1 MAGFIFPSW
10 WWNLWQRQKEDE
22 HPPALP
28 SPAFRWIHVESQLAA
43 AAHAALDV
51 AKREAWLEL
60 DAKNRARLFRALLV
74 VSLQIAPLMIHP
86 VPLGQ
91 LGPHL
96 YNSQERNAAGSAIAR
111 TIVLLAP
118 DRIRTAS
125 DVVTHESDRAQGSLE
140 TGALQTV
147 VIVLLVTA
155 CALAAAYV
163 GSLAAEAVNAVN
175 FNDEVTKRMLSTQA
189 RAIEILSMH
198 VERERI
204 AGRQFPLDDAE
215 LSVLRSLEDTQR
227 ALATAQSRP
236 LPSPFDGATQF
247 VRTASLSLMPL
258 AAMGLVA
265 LILLE
270 TPQRRT

>member
-1 MAGFIFPSW
+1 MALFVLPTW
-10 WWNLWQRQKEDE
+10 WWNLWQKQMEDE
-22 HPPALP
+22 NPPMLP
-28 SPAFRWIHVESQLAA
+28 SRAFRWFHIESQMAA
-43 AAHAALDV
+43 ASHAALDV

-60 DAKNRARLFRALLV
+60 DAKSRARLFRAFVLL
-74 VSLQIAPLMIHP
+74 SLQIAPLSANP
-86 VPLGQ
+86 VTLGE

-96 YNSQERNAAGSAIAR
+96 YNTQERNAAGSAIAR
-111 TIVLLAP
+111 TIVLLGP
-118 DRIRTAS
+118 DRIHTTS
-125 DVVTHESDRAQGSLE
+125 DVITHESDRAQGSLE
-140 TGALQTV
+140 TGAPPAI

-163 GSLAAEAVNAVN
+163 GSLIAEAVHAVN
-175 FNDEVTKRMLSTQA
+175 FNDEVTKRLLSTQA
-189 RAIEILSMH
+189 RAIEVLSTH

-204 AGRQFPLDDAE
+204 AGRQLPLDDAE
-215 LSVLRSLEDTQR
+215 LSILRSLEDTQR
-227 ALATAQSRP
+227 ALAAAQSRP

-247 VRTASLSLMPL
+247 VRTASLSVMPL

>member
-1 MAGFIFPSW
+1 MFILPFW
-10 WWNLWQRQKEDE
+10 WWNRQQGQKESE
-22 HPPALP
+22 TPPDSP
-28 SPAFRWIHVESQLAA
+28 SSAYRWTHIESQLGAVT
-43 AAHAALDV
+43 HAALDV

-60 DAKNRARLFRALLV
+60 DAKKRARLFRALLV
-74 VSLQIAPLMIHP
+74 VSLQIAPLSTNP
-86 VPLGQ
+86 VPLGE

-96 YNSQERNAAGSAIAR
+96 YNSLERNAAGSAIAR
-111 TIVLLAP
+111 TLVLLAP
-118 DRIRTAS
+118 GRVRTTS
-125 DVVTHESDRAQGSLE
+125 NIVTRESERAQGSME
-140 TGALQTV
+140 TGALPAV
-147 VIVLLVTA
+147 AIVLLVTA

-204 AGRQFPLDDAE
+204 AGRQFPLDEAE
-215 LSVLRSLEDTQR
+215 LSILHSLEDTQR

-247 VRTASLSLMPL
+247 VRTASLSIAPL

-265 LILLE
+265 LFLLE

>member
-1 MAGFIFPSW
+1 MATFILPFW
-10 WWNLWQRQKEDE
+10 WWNLWQRPTEEPD
-22 HPPALP
+22 PPALP
-28 SPAFRWIHVESQLAA
+28 SPAFRWFHIESQLAVV
-43 AAHAALDV
+43 AHAALDV

-60 DAKNRARLFRALLV
+60 DAKTRARLFRVLLI
-74 VSLQIAPLMIHP
+74 VSLQIAPLSTDS
-86 VPLGQ
+86 VPLGE
-91 LGPHL
+91 LGPNL
-96 YNSQERNAAGSAIAR
+96 YDSQERNAAGSAIAR
-111 TIVLLAP
+111 TLVMLAP
-118 DRIRTAS
+118 DRIRTTS
-125 DVVTHESDRAQGSLE
+125 NVVTRESERAQGSLE
-140 TGALQTV
+140 TGALPAV

-189 RAIEILSMH
+189 RAIEILSTH

-247 VRTASLSLMPL
+247 VRTASLSMMPL

>member
-1 MAGFIFPSW
+1 MAAFIFPSW
-10 WWNLWQRQKEDE
+10 WWNLWQKQMENEK
-22 HPPALP
+22 PPASP
-28 SPAFRWIHVESQLAA
+28 SPPFRWFHAESQFSA

-60 DAKNRARLFRALLV
+60 DTKKRVRLFRALLI
-74 VSLQIAPLMIHP
+74 VSLQIAPLSVNE
-86 VPLGQ
+86 VPLGE

-96 YNSQERNAAGSAIAR
+96 YDSQERNAAGSAIAR
-111 TIVLLAP
+111 TLVLLAP
-118 DRIRTAS
+118 DRIRTTS
-125 DVVTHESDRAQGSLE
+125 DIVTLESERVQGSFE
-140 TGALQTV
+140 TGAPPVV

-204 AGRQFPLDDAE
+204 AGRPFPFDEAE

-247 VRTASLSLMPL
+247 VRKAALSITPL

-265 LILLE
+265 LFLLE
-270 TPQRRT
+270 APQRRT

>member
-1 MAGFIFPSW
+1 MAVFILPFW
-10 WWNLWQRQKEDE
+10 WWNLWQKEGENSPDAP
-22 HPPALP
+22 PPAY
-28 SPAFRWIHVESQLAA
+28 RWTHIESQLGAVT
-43 AAHAALDV
+43 HAALDV

-60 DAKNRARLFRALLV
+60 DAKKRARLFRALLV
-74 VSLQIAPLMIHP
+74 VSLQIAPLSTNP
-86 VPLGQ
+86 VPLGE

-96 YNSQERNAAGSAIAR
+96 YNSLERNAAGSAIAR
-111 TIVLLAP
+111 TLVLLAP
-118 DRIRTAS
+118 GRVRTTS
-125 DVVTHESDRAQGSLE
+125 DIVTRESERAQGSME
-140 TGALQTV
+140 TGALPAV
-147 VIVLLVTA
+147 AIVLLVTA

-204 AGRQFPLDDAE
+204 AGRQFPLDEAE
-215 LSVLRSLEDTQR
+215 LSILHSLEDTQR

-247 VRTASLSLMPL
+247 VRTASLSIAPL

-265 LILLE
+265 LFLLE

>member
-10 WWNLWQRQKEDE
+10 WWNLWQKQKEDE
-22 HPPALP
+22 NLPALP
-28 SPAFRWIHVESQLAA
+28 SSAFRWFHQESQLGA

-60 DAKNRARLFRALLV
+60 DAKARARLFRAFLV
-74 VSLQIAPLMIHP
+74 VSLQIAPLSANA
-86 VPLGQ
+86 VPLGA

-111 TIVLLAP
+111 TLVLLGP
-118 DRIRTAS
+118 DRIRTTS
-125 DVVTHESDRAQGSLE
+125 DVVTRESERAQGSLE
-140 TGALQTV
+140 TGALPTV
-147 VIVLLVTA
+147 VIIVLVTA

-163 GSLAAEAVNAVN
+163 GSLVAEAVNAVN

-198 VERERI
+198 IERERI

-227 ALATAQSRP
+227 TLATAQSRP

-247 VRTASLSLMPL
+247 VRTASLSMMPL

-270 TPQRRT
+270 APERRT

>member
-1 MAGFIFPSW
+1 MPFW
-10 WWNLWQRQKEDE
+10 WWNLWRRPKEGE
-22 HPPALP
+22 IPPREP
-28 SPAFRWIHVESQLAA
+28 SPAFRWFHTESQLDV

-60 DAKNRARLFRALLV
+60 DAKNRARLFRAFLV
-74 VSLQIAPLMIHP
+74 VSLQIAPLSANP
-86 VPLGQ
+86 VPLGE
-91 LGPHL
+91 LGAHL
-96 YNSQERNAAGSAIAR
+96 YNSLERNAAGSAIAR
-111 TIVLLAP
+111 TLVLLAP
-118 DRIRTAS
+118 GRIRTTS
-125 DVVTHESDRAQGSLE
+125 DIVTHESDRAQGTLE
-140 TGALQTV
+140 TGALPAV

-155 CALAAAYV
+155 CALAAAYI

-175 FNDEVTKRMLSTQA
+175 FDDENTKRMLSTQA

-198 VERERI
+198 IERERI
-204 AGRQFPLDDAE
+204 AGRQFPLDEAE
-215 LSVLRSLEDTQR
+215 LSILHSLEDTQR

-247 VRTASLSLMPL
+247 VRTAASSMMPL

>member
-1 MAGFIFPSW
+1 MAVFILPFW
-10 WWNLWQRQKEDE
+10 WWDLWQRQKEAE
-22 HPPALP
+22 KPPPAP
-28 SPAFRWIHVESQLAA
+28 SPAFRWIHVESQLSAA
-43 AAHAALDV
+43 THAALDV

-60 DAKNRARLFRALLV
+60 DEKTRARLFRALLV
-74 VSLQIAPLMIHP
+74 VSLQIAPLTANQ
-86 VPLGQ
+86 VSLGD

-96 YNSQERNAAGSAIAR
+96 YSSQERNAAGSAIAR
-111 TIVLLAP
+111 TLVLLAP

-125 DVVTHESDRAQGSLE
+125 DILTRESERAQGSLE
-140 TGALQTV
+140 TGALPVV

-155 CALAAAYV
+155 CALAAAYI

-175 FNDEVTKRMLSTQA
+175 FEDEVTKRMLSTQA
-189 RAIEILSMH
+189 RAVEILSMH

-204 AGRQFPLDDAE
+204 AGRQFPFDDAE
-215 LSVLRSLEDTQR
+215 LSILHSLEDTQR

-247 VRTASLSLMPL
+247 VRTASLSIAPL

-265 LILLE
+265 LFLLE

>member
-1 MAGFIFPSW
+1 MAAFIFPSW
-10 WWNLWQRQKEDE
+10 WWNLWQKQEEQRNL
-22 HPPALP
+22 PRLP
-28 SPAFRWIHVESQLAA
+28 SPGFRWYHTESQLAA

-60 DAKNRARLFRALLV
+60 DTKTRTRLFRAFLV
-74 VSLQIAPLMIHP
+74 VSLQGAPLSIHS
-86 VPLGQ
+86 VPLGE

-111 TIVLLAP
+111 TLVLLAP
-118 DRIRTAS
+118 DRIRTTS
-125 DVVTHESDRAQGSLE
+125 DIVTRESDRVQGSFE
-140 TGALQTV
+140 TGALPVV
-147 VIVLLVTA
+147 VIILLVTV

-227 ALATAQSRP
+227 VLATAQSRP

-247 VRTASLSLMPL
+247 VRTASLSVMPL

-270 TPQRRT
+270 TPKKGM

>member
-1 MAGFIFPSW
+1 MTAFILPSW
-10 WWNLWQRQKEDE
+10 WWNLWQKQKEGE
-22 HPPALP
+22 NPPASP
-28 SPAFRWIHVESQLAA
+28 STAFRWFHAESQFGAA
-43 AAHAALDV
+43 THAALEA

-60 DAKNRARLFRALLV
+60 NAKRRVRLFRALLL
-74 VSLQIAPLMIHP
+74 VSLQIAPISAKS
-86 VPLGQ
+86 VPLGE

-96 YNSQERNAAGSAIAR
+96 YDSQERNAAGSAIAR
-111 TIVLLAP
+111 TLVLLAP
-118 DRIRTAS
+118 DRIRTTS
-125 DVVTHESDRAQGSLE
+125 DIVTLESERVQGSFE
-140 TGALQTV
+140 TGAPPAV

-175 FNDEVTKRMLSTQA
+175 FNDEVTKRMLSAHA

-204 AGRQFPLDDAE
+204 AGRQLPFDEAE
-215 LSVLRSLEDTQR
+215 LSVLYSLEDTQR

-247 VRTASLSLMPL
+247 VRTASLSVMPL

-265 LILLE
+265 LFLLE